1 MPLVHISLIKG
12 KSDAHREAILDGVYE
27 AMRETFNVP
36 EDDQF
41 ITIIEH
47 DASNFRYGKTYLDI
61 ERSDDVVFIQISA
74 MQSRTIDQK
83 KALYAR
89 LAELLNEG
97 PGLRSEDVFVII
109 FEGAREYWALG
120 IGLAQYA

>member
-12 KSDAHREAILDGVYE
+12 TPDAHRAAILDGVYE
-27 AMRETFNVP
+27 AMRQTFNVP

-41 ITIIEH
+41 ITITEH
-47 DASNFRYGKTYLDI
+47 DPSNFRYGKTYLDI
-61 ERSDDVVFIQISA
+61 ERSDDVVFIKISA

-89 LAELLNEG
+89 LVELLNEK
-97 PGLRSEDVFVII
+97 PGLRTEDVFVNII
-109 FEGAREYWALG
+109 EGARENWSLG
-120 IGLAQYA
+120 NGLASYA

>member
-1 MPLVHISLIKG
+1 MLLRGNRRG
-12 KSDAHREAILDGVYE
+12 KADNAQD
-27 AMRETFNVP
+27 N
-36 EDDQF
+36 QF

-83 KALYAR
+83 KA
-89 LAELLNEG
+89 
-97 PGLRSEDVFVII
+97 
-109 FEGAREYWALG
+109 
-120 IGLAQYA
+120 

>member
-12 KSDAHREAILDGVYE
+12 SSNAHREAVLDGVYK

-41 ITIIEH
+41 ITIAEH
-47 DASNFRYGKTYLDI
+47 EPSNFRYGKTYLDI
-61 ERSDDVVFIQISA
+61 ERSDQVVFIQISA
-74 MQSRTIDQK
+74 MKSRTVDQK

-89 LAELLNEG
+89 LVELLNEK
-97 PGLRSEDVFVII
+97 PGLRPEDVFVNLI
-109 FEGAREYWALG
+109 EGARENWSLG
-120 IGLAQYA
+120 NGLAQYA

>member
-36 EDDQF
+36 EDEQF
-41 ITIIEH
+41 MTITEH
-47 DASNFRYGKTYLDI
+47 VPGYFRFGKSYLGID
-61 ERSDDVVFIQISA
+61 RSADVVFIQISA

-97 PGLRSEDVFVII
+97 PGLRREDVFVNII
-109 FEGAREYWALG
+109 EGARENWSLG
-120 IGLAQYA
+120 NGLAQYA

>member
-41 ITIIEH
+41 IPIIAH
-47 DASNFRYGKTYLDI
+47 DASNFRSGKTYLDI

-97 PGLRSEDVFVII
+97 PGLRREDVFVNII
-109 FEGAREYWALG
+109 EGARENWSLG
-120 IGLAQYA
+120 NGLAQYA